1 MNNRKKEVKPRLID
15 YILAAI
21 TYIIL
26 AGVIIFCI
34 LGAFLV
40 ICWYPGF
47 AALCFISGIIAGAIR
62 NR

>member
-21 TYIIL
+21 TYILL

-40 ICWYPGF
+40 ICWYPWF
-47 AALCFISGIIAGAIR
+47 AAICFISGIIAGTIR